1 MMRFGTVFLGLIL
14 SAAIP
19 VRGSAKPLT
28 SEACVRLVNEH
39 DTLSKGGVE
48 KSLARDPASERDN
61 IKAEQLALIER
72 FLFIESQIRFRCP
85 AVKLPGLKITPPSKA
100 RTAKVEKNRR
110 RPRGPSIPL
119 PIRKPA
125 SSAKRAG

>member
-1 MMRFGTVFLGLIL
+1 MRFGTVFIGLIL

-19 VRGSAKPLT
+19 VTGSAKPLT

-39 DTLSKGGVE
+39 GKLSRGGVE
-48 KSLARDPASERDN
+48 KSLARDPAGERDS

-85 AVKLPGLKITPPSKA
+85 TVKLPGLEITPPSKA
-100 RTAKVEKNRR
+100 RTAKVEKNRSQ
-110 RPRGPSIPL
+110 PRGPSIPL
-119 PIRKPA
+119 PKRKPA